1 LEQAEMTDQI
11 ILDVSDKVATITL
24 NRPEKLNAF
33 ADEMLTGLIAAVDEC
48 ERRDDIAVV
57 ILTGAGRGFCAG
69 GDVSAMGGNADNR
82 PHVTKKHIVDY
93 IQAFPK
99 RLATFN
105 KPIIAAV
112 NGVATGGGMD
122 LALACDF
129 RTASRSARFA
139 ETYAKI
145 GLLPGGGGAYYLP
158 RIIGCAKALELL
170 LTSDFIDAEQAHNIG
185 LVNHVFDD
193 ALLLSETHKIAAR
206 IAALPPY
213 SVTMIKRTVYQ
224 GLNKDLDSALEIV
237 GSHIAIAKASDDH
250 AEAISAFREKRVGHY
265 CGS

>member
-1 LEQAEMTDQI
+1 MTSE
-11 ILDVSDKVATITL
+11 ILFDVADDIATLTL

-33 ADEMLTGLIAAVDEC
+33 TDDMLMALVDALDQC
-48 ERRDDIAVV
+48 EQRDDVRVV
-57 ILTGAGRGFCAG
+57 VLTGAGRGFCAG
-69 GDVSAMGGNADNR
+69 GDVTTMGADADNR
-82 PHVTKKHIVDY
+82 AHVTKRHIVDF
-93 IQAFPK
+93 IQAFP
-99 RLATFN
+99 RRVATFN

-129 RTASRSARFA
+129 RTAGTSARFA

-158 RIIGCAKALELL
+158 RIVGTARALELL
-170 LTSDFIDAEQAHNIG
+170 LTADFVSAAEAHEIG

-193 ALLLSETHKIAAR
+193 PSLLAETRKIAAR

-224 GLNKDLDSALEIV
+224 GLDTDFASALEIV

-250 AEAISAFREKRVGHY
+250 AEAIAAFREKRAGRY
-265 CGS
+265 TGT

>member
-1 LEQAEMTDQI
+1 MTDQI
-11 ILDVSDKVATITL
+11 KLDVAQRVATITL

-33 ADEMLTGLIAAVDEC
+33 TDEMLMGLCAALDEC
-48 ERRDDIAVV
+48 EERDDVRAV

-69 GDVSAMGGNADNR
+69 GDVFAMGADADNR
-82 PHVTKKHIVDY
+82 PHVTKKHIDDY

-99 RLATFN
+99 RMATFD
-105 KPIIAAV
+105 KPVIAAV

-129 RTASRSARFA
+129 RIAAKSARFA

-158 RIIGCAKALELL
+158 RIVGTAKALELL
-170 LTSDFIDAEQAHNIG
+170 LTADFIEAEDALAIG
-185 LVNHVFDD
+185 LVNHLFDD
-193 ALLLSETHKIAAR
+193 ATLMSETMKIAQR
-206 IAALPPY
+206 IAMLPPY

-224 GLNKDLDSALEIV
+224 GLDLDMNSALEVV
-237 GSHIAIAKASDDH
+237 GSHIAIAKASGDH
-250 AEAISAFREKRVGHY
+250 AEAIAAFREKRTGNY
-265 CGS
+265 SGS

>member
-1 LEQAEMTDQI
+1 MLDVTDQ
-11 ILDVSDKVATITL
+11 VATITL
-24 NRPEKLNAF
+24 NRPKKLNAF
-33 ADEMLTGLIAAVDEC
+33 ADEMLDGLIAAIDEC
-48 ERRDDIAVV
+48 DRRDDVRVV

-69 GDVSAMGGNADNR
+69 GDVSAMGSDADNR
-82 PHVTKKHIVDY
+82 PNVTKKHIVDY

-99 RLATFN
+99 RLAAFN

-129 RTASRSARFA
+129 RTASKSAKFA

-158 RIIGCAKALELL
+158 RIVGTAKALELL
-170 LTSDFIDAEQAHNIG
+170 LTSDFLDAEQALEIG

-193 ALLLSETHKIAAR
+193 ADLLPQTREIALR

-224 GLNKDLDSALEIV
+224 GLDTDLLGGLEIV
-237 GSHIAIAKASDDH
+237 GSHIAIAKSTEDH
-250 AEAISAFREKRVGHY
+250 AEAIKAFREKRAGKY
-265 CGS
+265 SGS

>member
-1 LEQAEMTDQI
+1 MSESILFDVAER
-11 ILDVSDKVATITL
+11 VATISL
-24 NRPEKLNAF
+24 NRPEKLNSFSDSMLLDLVATIDRCE
-33 ADEMLTGLIAAVDEC
+33 ADK
-48 ERRDDIAVV
+48 DIGAV
-57 ILTGAGRGFCAG
+57 ILTGTGRGFCAG
-69 GDVSAMGGNADNR
+69 GDVTAMGADADNR
-82 PHVTKKHIVDY
+82 AHVTKRHIVDY

-129 RTASRSARFA
+129 RTAATSARFA

-158 RIIGCAKALELL
+158 RIVGTARALELL
-170 LTSDFIDAEQAHNIG
+170 LTADFIDAKAALEIG
-185 LVNHVFDD
+185 LVNHIFDD
-193 ALLLSETHKIAAR
+193 ADLLSETQKIAAR
-206 IAALPPY
+206 IASLPPY

-224 GLNKDLDSALEIV
+224 GLDAGFDSALETV
-237 GSHIAIAKASDDH
+237 GSHIAIAKASADH
-250 AEAISAFREKRVGHY
+250 CEAIQAFREKRAGRY
-265 CGS
+265 TGE

>member
-1 LEQAEMTDQI
+1 MTDQI
-11 ILDVSDKVATITL
+11 LFDVDDHVATITL
-24 NRPEKLNAF
+24 NRPKKLNAF
-33 ADEMLTGLIAAVDEC
+33 TNEMLDGLIVAIDSC
-48 ERRDDIAVV
+48 ESRDDIRVA

-69 GDVSAMGGNADNR
+69 GDVSVMGGAADNR
-82 PHVTKKHIVDY
+82 PQVTKKHIVDY

-129 RTASRSARFA
+129 RTAGSDAKFA

-158 RIIGCAKALELL
+158 RIVGTAKALELL
-170 LTSDFIDAEQAHNIG
+170 LTSDFLDAGQALDIG
-185 LVNHVFDD
+185 LVNHVFNDD
-193 ALLLSETHKIAAR
+193 DLMAKTREIALR
-206 IAALPPY
+206 IAAMPPY

-224 GLNKDLDSALEIV
+224 GLEADMLGALEIV
-237 GSHIAIAKASDDH
+237 GSHIAIAKSGDDH
-250 AEAISAFREKRVGHY
+250 SEAIAAFREKRSGRY
-265 CGS
+265 SGS